1 MSAMHKLLI
10 STVVS
15 LLWVA
20 PAMAQTGPEEAA
32 KPSVTQN
39 PPTAGVPNRQQTD
52 EQGAQSIQEQL
63 INQLAGAGLTDI
75 EMMPMSFAVHAK
87 DAAGN
92 PVWLTLSPNGAS
104 EWQANPLDGEDDRST
119 SLPNQERF

>member
-1 MSAMHKLLI
+1 MHKLLI

-15 LLWVA
+15 LLCVS
-20 PAMAQTGPEEAA
+20 PAMAEVVPKDTAQPA
-32 KPSVTQN
+32 VTQN
-39 PPTAGVPNRQQTD
+39 APAGGGPNRQRDD
-52 EQGAQSIQEQL
+52 EQGTQSLQEQL

-92 PVWLTLSPNGAS
+92 PVWLMLSPNGAS
-104 EWQANPLDGEDDRST
+104 EWEATPADGEADRST

>member
-1 MSAMHKLLI
+1 MHKLLM
-10 STVVS
+10 STAVF
-15 LLWVA
+15 LLWAA
-20 PAMAQTGPEEAA
+20 PAMAQVVSEDAP
-32 KPSVTQN
+32 KPSITQN
-39 PPTAGVPNRQQTD
+39 PPPIAGGPNRQQND

-92 PVWLTLSPNGAS
+92 PVWLMLSPNGSS
-104 EWQANPLDGEDDRST
+104 EWEATPADGEADRST